1 MDYKVVVSIDA
12 EQDFENYLQYLL
24 YEKKS
29 EQAARNFIA
38 DFNATKSILANIAAS
53 LKYCDNPKLKELGYK
68 RINFL
73 KHKYFM
79 LFRIEDDIV
88 IIDNIFHAL
97 QDYENYL
104 V

>member
-12 EQDFENYLQYLL
+12 EEDFEGYLRYLL

-38 DFNATKSILANIAAS
+38 DFNATKSILANIASS
-53 LKYCDNPKLKELGYK
+53 LHYCDNPKLKELGYK

-88 IIDNIFHAL
+88 IIDNIFHEL
-97 QDYENYL
+97 QDYEHRL
-104 V
+104 L